1 MTTQPIQTTN
11 VIISLQNTITIVMLN
26 TTTQP
31 QNTTAI
37 PNIFNLTSQPMEIT
51 TETIAGGSSFQNN
64 VSSVRNTEGG
74 YFPHFET
81 IEANP
86 LGGFG
91 TFRNNNNNLP
101 LENNNNNNPPPPPP
115 LPPPEFRGGLGGDF
129 NPLSGG
135 NAEGLDPNVAALV
148 NTLTGVNLGTNH
160 VERKANHVKL
170 IEFGGIEAEDPNEW
184 LEHYNRIAEVNK

>member
-1 MTTQPIQTTN
+1 MLTTQPIQTTIQLIQTITQPTQTTN
-11 VIISLQNTITIVMLN
+11 VIIP
-26 TTTQP
+26 P
-31 QNTTAI
+31 QNTTTTATSNTMTQTQNTTTLL
-37 PNIFNLTSQPMEIT
+37 NIFNLTSQPMRMT
-51 TETIAGGSSFQNN
+51 TGTTAGGSNQQNN
-64 VSSVRNTEGG
+64 TTSNMNTEGG

-148 NTLTGVNLGTNH
+148 NVLAGANLGMNH
-160 VERKANHVKL
+160 VDRESNML
-170 IEFGGIEAEDPNEW
+170 N
-184 LEHYNRIAEVNK
+184 